1 MKKVTFLG
9 VLVFCSL
16 FIAPILYAT
25 PIVSFE
31 YSPDISVGDTFEIS
45 VTVDGVLDDPLF
57 GGDLIAFGF
66 DFDFD
71 SLEFDYLGTVVESPF
86 YDDSTLFPDTDVA
99 GSAMPA
105 VGGDDILLATM
116 SFTALTDGDLT
127 ISIISDLF
135 DLNEGLILIDRVI
148 DMTTDLEIHVS
159 KNLNSV
165 PEPST
170 FILLSF
176 GLLGILRLRR
186 ISCVAA

>member
-1 MKKVTFLG
+1 MKKVIFLG
-9 VLVFCSL
+9 ILVFCSL
-16 FIAPILYAT
+16 FIASILYAT
-25 PIVSFE
+25 PIISFE
-31 YSPDISVGDTFEIS
+31 YSPDISVGDTLEIS
-45 VTVDGVLDDPLF
+45 VTVDGVLDDPVF
-57 GGDLIAFGF
+57 GGDLMAFGF
-66 DFDFD
+66 DLDFD

-86 YDDSTLFPDTDVA
+86 YDDSTLFLDTDVA

-105 VGGDDILLATM
+105 VGGDGILLATM

-127 ISIISDLF
+127 ISIISDLL
-135 DLNEGLILIDRVI
+135 DLNEGLITFVDGVI

-176 GLLGILRLRR
+176 GLLGFSRLRR
-186 ISCVAA
+186 ISKK

>member
-1 MKKVTFLG
+1 MKKVIFLG
-9 VLVFCSL
+9 ILVFCAL

-31 YSPDISVGDTFEIS
+31 YSPDISVGNRFEIS
-45 VTVDGVLDDPLF
+45 VTVDGVLDDPFF
-57 GGDLIAFGF
+57 GGDLMAFGF
-66 DFDFD
+66 DLEFD
-71 SLEFDYLGTVVESPF
+71 SLEFDYLGTAVENPF
-86 YDDSTLFPDTDVA
+86 YDDSILFLDTDVA

-135 DLNEGLILIDRVI
+135 DPNEGLITLIDGVI

-159 KNLNSV
+159 ENLNSA

-176 GLLGILRLRR
+176 GLLGLSRLRR
-186 ISCVAA
+186 ISKI